1 MGEPGC
7 GREGD
12 YPLGRGDSRFPHT
25 TATGTIPIRSLPVG
39 SVVTDTVAALGQLHT
54 ALSKVEFSLDLG
66 TTGSAEGLKVEL
78 EDQIQDYLLPRL
90 QRLDAP
96 LLAVLGGSTGS
107 GKSTIT
113 NSLVGSNVSTA
124 GVLRPTTRSP
134 VLICHPEDQNWFTS
148 TDILPDLPRVTGGQQ
163 EPGQQ
168 QEAASSSV
176 LRIRPTKTMPPGLAI
191 IDAPDIDSVEEANR
205 ELATQLLAAADLWLF
220 VTTAVRYADA
230 VPWDFLGRARDRG
243 TTLSVIINRVPPGA
257 GAEIVPHLES
267 MLREHGLDQISV
279 FEIEQTE
286 LDDQKRLP
294 ETAIAPLLDMLHELA
309 NSAEQRAV
317 IIRATLDGAL
327 ASVEPRATTIADAL
341 HKQDQAV
348 EEIRLAME
356 AVYTAA
362 KAQMAAEIADGSLL
376 HGEVLDRWQEL
387 IGTADLMRALQ
398 SRITWAR
405 NRISGI
411 LRGKKEQTIEVQG
424 EITSTLEQIVLDHAD
439 AAALEVTQRW
449 SQLPGGKQ
457 ALGGNAS
464 LERASEDLAR
474 SIASEIRSWQDDILD
489 LVRKRGEGK
498 RSIARALALGI
509 NGVGVALMIVLFA
522 QTGGLTGGEVAVA
535 SGTAA
540 ISQTLLNALFGEQ
553 AVRDLTEA
561 ARHLLQERLE
571 QLLDI
576 DANRFRIHLWSQ
588 VPAPTTTKALNE
600 AIASFSAHPGLAS
613 LPGQS
618 VVPGQSTNSAT
629 PMHPRI
635 SPIPNPNAEPA
646 QEPVADPESGVDE

>member
-1 MGEPGC
+1 MPSETGCQGEA
-7 GREGD
+7 D
-12 YPLGRGDSRFPHT
+12 YPLGRGHSRLSHT
-25 TATGTIPIRSLPVG
+25 TATGPNPTGSCPVD
-39 SVVTDTVAALGQLHT
+39 SPMTDTVTALDQLHT
-54 ALSKVEFSLDLG
+54 ALSQVEFSLDLG
-66 TTGSAEGLKVEL
+66 STGPAEGLKVEL

-90 QRLDAP
+90 KRLDAP

-163 EPGQQ
+163 EHGKQ
-168 QEAASSSV
+168 QEPTTTSV

-267 MLREHGLDQISV
+267 MLRDRGLDQISV

-294 ETAIAPLLDMLHELA
+294 EAAVAPLLNMLHELA
-309 NSAEQRAV
+309 NSAEQRAA
-317 IIRATLDGAL
+317 IIRSTLDGAL
-327 ASVEPRATTIADAL
+327 ASVEPRATAIAEAL
-341 HKQDQAV
+341 GKQDQAV

-362 KAQMAAEIADGSLL
+362 KAQMATEIADGSLL

-387 IGTADLMRALQ
+387 IGTADLMRAIQ

-405 NRISGI
+405 NRIGRI

-449 SQLPGGKQ
+449 RQLPGGMQ
-457 ALGGNAS
+457 ALGGNTS
-464 LERASEDLAR
+464 LERASDDLSR

-489 LVRKRGEGK
+489 LVRQRGEGK
-498 RSIARALALGI
+498 RSVARALALGI

-540 ISQTLLNALFGEQ
+540 VSQTLLNALFGEQ

-576 DANRFRIHLWSQ
+576 DANRFRTHLWSQ
-588 VPAPTTTKALNE
+588 VPPPMTSKTLAA
-600 AIASFSAHPGLAS
+600 AITAFNAVPDLSVPH
-613 LPGQS
+613 GQS
-618 VVPGQSTNSAT
+618 AVPAR
-629 PMHPRI
+629 PVHPRI
-635 SPIPNPNAEPA
+635 SPAPGPDAAPV
-646 QEPVADPESGVDE
+646 QEPVADPEAGADE

>member
-1 MGEPGC
+1 MS
-7 GREGD
+7 D
-12 YPLGRGDSRFPHT
+12 
-25 TATGTIPIRSLPVG
+25 I
-39 SVVTDTVAALGQLHT
+39 VAALSQLHT
-54 ALSKVEFSLDLG
+54 ALSQVEFSLDLG
-66 TTGSAEGLKVEL
+66 SSESAAGLKVEL
-78 EDQIQDYLLPRL
+78 QDQIQDYLLPRL

-134 VLICHPEDQNWFTS
+134 VLICHPDDQDWFTS
-148 TDILPDLPRVTGGQQ
+148 TDILPDLPRVTGGQ
-163 EPGQQ
+163 GGSH
-168 QEAASSSV
+168 QEATSTSV

-205 ELATQLLAAADLWLF
+205 DLATQLLAAADLWLF

-257 GAEIVPHLES
+257 GVQIVPHLES
-267 MLREHGLDQISV
+267 MLQEHGLDQISV

-286 LDDQKRLP
+286 LNDQSQLP
-294 ETAIAPLLDMLHELA
+294 QSAVAPLLNMLHALA
-309 NSAEQRAV
+309 NSAEQRAA

-327 ASVEPRATTIADAL
+327 ASVEPRATTIAEAL
-341 HKQDQAV
+341 GKQDQAV
-348 EEIRLAME
+348 EEIRLATE
-356 AVYTAA
+356 AVYAAA
-362 KAQMAAEIADGSLL
+362 KAQMATEIADGSLL

-405 NRISGI
+405 NRIGGI

-439 AAALEVTQRW
+439 AAALAVTQRW
-449 SQLPGGKQ
+449 RQLPGGMQ
-457 ALGGNAS
+457 ALGGNPS
-464 LERASEDLAR
+464 LERASEDLSR
-474 SIASEIRSWQDDILD
+474 SIASEIRSWQDDILA

-540 ISQTLLNALFGEQ
+540 VSQTLLNALFGEQ

-561 ARHLLQERLE
+561 ARRLLQERLE

-576 DANRFRIHLWSQ
+576 DANRFRVHLWSQ

-600 AIASFSAHPGLAS
+600 AIAAFATLPGLSA
-613 LPGQS
+613 LPGH
-618 VVPGQSTNSAT
+618 STT
-629 PMHPRI
+629 PAMPVHPRI
-635 SPIPNPNAEPA
+635 SPTPPPENDVASDQEPA
-646 QEPVADPESGVDE
+646 AGSGSGVDE